1 MEKEE
6 TPKKERAPGE
16 IRMNGEKVKQSE
28 DEKEAISEIFKLP
41 PEFFA
46 FEIYNVFLLI
56 IVGVGLLIVTA
67 LDMVPLLLGVGLLAL
82 MAGASSVA
90 SGANYMRTRSE
101 KGLHGAL
108 VKSFRYR
115 IVTGVICFIAGG
127 ALLVAHFIQ

>member
-1 MEKEE
+1 M
-6 TPKKERAPGE
+6 
-16 IRMNGEKVKQSE
+16 KVSQSE
-28 DEKEAISEIFKLP
+28 EEKEAISEIFKLP

-46 FEIYNVFLLI
+46 FEIYNVFVLILVGIGLI
-56 IVGVGLLIVTA
+56 ILTA

-90 SGANYMRTRSE
+90 SGANYMRTRTE

-115 IVTGVICFIAGG
+115 IVTGVICFLAGG
-127 ALLVAHFIQ
+127 ALLVAHFIR